1 MARDLVFALQD
12 AEQTAQRTNVAQP
25 EVDAGHAVLSQPK
38 IKVLLMRYWEGK
50 LTGTL
55 QARNPSAAQP
65 GRSQPTSA

>member
-25 EVDAGHAVLSQPK
+25 EVDAGHTVLSQPK

-65 GRSQPTSA
+65 GRS

>member
-1 MARDLVFALQD
+1 MAGDLVFALQD

-55 QARNPSAAQP
+55 
-65 GRSQPTSA
+65 